1 MSEYSIYEK
10 IRNEKGLRDADV
22 SRGTGIATATLSDW
36 KKGKYS
42 PKQDKLELIARFL
55 SVPVE
60 YLKTGAAD
68 TINAIDK
75 ESARFMDYIYGN
87 NDLRLVIEEAKD
99 MRRDDLQFLLEFIR
113 RMKNSA
119 KR

>member
-1 MSEYSIYEK
+1 MLTYEK
-10 IRNEKGLRDADV
+10 YAELRD
-22 SRGTGIATATLSDW
+22 SRGLKDSDVCRLTGIAQGSISDW
-36 KKGKYS
+36 KHGRTT
-42 PKQDKLELIARFL
+42 PKADKVEKIANAL
-55 SVPVE
+55 NIPVSV
-60 YLKTGAAD
+60 LTGAVD
-68 TINAIDK
+68 
-75 ESARFMDYIYGN
+75 SGFDYLLSMN